1 LVRFEEKS
9 DYTIDDLIEIMRILR
24 SPEGCPWDREQT
36 HATIKKNM
44 IEEAYEAV
52 EAIEQNDSAELC
64 EELGDV
70 LLQIVFHAQMAKE
83 SGEFDFD
90 KVCDGICKK
99 LILRHPHVFG
109 EVKADTADKVLDNW
123 AEIKKAEKG
132 QADTA
137 DVMNAVA
144 RSLPA
149 LMRGQKIAKAAVKGG
164 ILEPA
169 ETKPEAKDKISALI
183 WEAVRLA
190 VAEKLDAEEVFTD
203 FLNDYISR
211 ERGKS

>member
-1 LVRFEEKS
+1 MVDYEDKS
-9 DYTIDDLIEIMRILR
+9 NYTIGDLLEIMRILR

-44 IEEAYEAV
+44 IEEAYEAA
-52 EAIEQNDSAELC
+52 EAIEQNNSAELC

-70 LLQIVFHAQMAKE
+70 LLQIVFHTQMANE
-83 SGEFDFD
+83 IGEFDFD
-90 KVCDGICKK
+90 QVCDGICKK

-109 EVKADTADKVLDNW
+109 AVKADTAEKVLDNW
-123 AEIKKAEKG
+123 AEIKKVEKG
-132 QADTA
+132 QADTT

-164 ILEPA
+164 ILKPA
-169 ETKPEAKDKISALI
+169 KTCLNARDKINTLI

-190 VAEKLDAEEVFTD
+190 TAEKLDAEEVFTD
-203 FLNDYISR
+203 FLNEYISK
-211 ERGKS
+211 EAK

>member
-1 LVRFEEKS
+1 MVDYEKKS
-9 DYTIDDLIEIMRILR
+9 KYAIGDLLEIMRILR

-36 HATIKKNM
+36 HAAIKKNL
-44 IEEAYEAV
+44 IEEAYEAAD
-52 EAIEQNDSAELC
+52 AIAQNDTAALC

-70 LLQIVFHAQMAKE
+70 LLQIIFHAQMAAE
-83 SGEFDFD
+83 VGEFDFD
-90 KVCDGICKK
+90 TVCDGICKK

-109 EVKADTADKVLDNW
+109 EVKADTAEKVLDNW
-123 AEIKKAEKG
+123 AEIKKSEKG

-149 LMRGQKIAKAAVKGG
+149 LMRGQKIAKAAVRGG
-164 ILEPA
+164 ILEPMQTCA
-169 ETKPEAKDKISALI
+169 DAREKINTLI

-190 VAEKLDAEEVFTD
+190 AAEKLDAEEVFSD
-203 FLNDYISR
+203 YLNGYISQQ
-211 ERGKS
+211 GQAN

>member
-1 LVRFEEKS
+1 MVRFEEKS
-9 DYTIDDLIEIMRILR
+9 NYTIGDLLEIMRILR

-44 IEEAYEAV
+44 IEEAYEAAD
-52 EAIEQNDSAELC
+52 AIEQNDSAELC

-70 LLQIVFHAQMAKE
+70 LLQIVFHAQMANE
-83 SGEFDFD
+83 IGEFDFNQ
-90 KVCDGICKK
+90 VCDGICKK
-99 LILRHPHVFG
+99 LILRHPHVFSS
-109 EVKADTADKVLDNW
+109 VKADTSEKVLDNW

-149 LMRGQKIAKAAVKGG
+149 LMRGQKIVKAAVKGG
-164 ILEPA
+164 ILETA
-169 ETKPEAKDKISALI
+169 ET
-183 WEAVRLA
+183 
-190 VAEKLDAEEVFTD
+190 
-203 FLNDYISR
+203 
-211 ERGKS
+211 

>member
-1 LVRFEEKS
+1 LVKYEKKS
-9 DYTIDDLIEIMRILR
+9 DYTIDDLLEIMRILR
-24 SPEGCPWDREQT
+24 SPEGCPWDREQSHT
-36 HATIKKNM
+36 TIKKNM
-44 IEEAYEAV
+44 IEEAYEAA
-52 EAIEQNDSAELC
+52 EAIEKNDEAALC

-83 SGEFDFD
+83 IGEFDFN

-123 AEIKKAEKG
+123 AEIKKTEKG

-164 ILEPA
+164 ILEPLQTQPGA
-169 ETKPEAKDKISALI
+169 STKINALI

-190 VAEKLDAEEVFTD
+190 AAEKIDAEEVFTD

-211 ERGKS
+211 EKK

>member
-1 LVRFEEKS
+1 MVRFEDKS
-9 DYTIDDLIEIMRILR
+9 NYKIDDLLEIMRILR
-24 SPEGCPWDREQT
+24 SPEGCPWDREQS

-52 EAIEQNDSAELC
+52 DAIEQNDEEALC

-70 LLQIVFHAQMAKE
+70 LLQIVFHAQMARE
-83 SGEFDFD
+83 SGKFDFE

-109 EVKADTADKVLDNW
+109 TVKADTAEKVLDNW

-164 ILEPA
+164 IIEPVQ
-169 ETKPEAKDKISALI
+169 TLPDAKEKINALV

-190 VAEKLDAEEVFTD
+190 AAEKLDAEEVFTD
-203 FLNDYISR
+203 FLNDFISR
-211 ERGKS
+211 EKD

>member
-1 LVRFEEKS
+1 LVKFEEKS
-9 DYTIDDLIEIMRILR
+9 DYTIDDLLEIMRILR

-83 SGEFDFD
+83 TDEFDFD

-123 AEIKKAEKG
+123 AEIKKVEKG

-164 ILEPA
+164 ILESV
-169 ETKPEAKDKISALI
+169 ETQADTSKKISSLI

-190 VAEKLDAEEVFTD
+190 VTEKVDAEEVFTD
-203 FLNDYISR
+203 FLDDYISR

>member
-1 LVRFEEKS
+1 MVRFEEKS
-9 DYTIDDLIEIMRILR
+9 NYKIDDLLEIMQILR
-24 SPEGCPWDREQT
+24 SPEGCPWDREQS

-44 IEEAYEAV
+44 IEEAYEAA
-52 EAIEQNDSAELC
+52 EAIELNDSTALC

-70 LLQIVFHAQMAKE
+70 LLQIVFHTQMAAE
-83 SGEFDFD
+83 TDTFDFD

-109 EVKADTADKVLDNW
+109 DVKADTADKVLDNW
-123 AEIKKAEKG
+123 AEIKKTEKG

-164 ILEPA
+164 ILEPVQKQPQA
-169 ETKPEAKDKISALI
+169 SEKINTLI
-183 WEAVRLA
+183 WEAVRIA
-190 VAEKLDAEEVFTD
+190 VAEKIDAEEVFTD
-203 FLNDYISR
+203 FLNGYISKI
-211 ERGKS
+211 E